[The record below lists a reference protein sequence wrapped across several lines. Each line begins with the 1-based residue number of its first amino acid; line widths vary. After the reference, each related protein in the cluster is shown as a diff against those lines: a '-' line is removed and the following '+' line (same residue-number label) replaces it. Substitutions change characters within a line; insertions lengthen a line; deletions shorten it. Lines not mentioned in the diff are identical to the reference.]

1 MTIYRNLTDLERA
14 VRDILLQTEPDA
26 GLGGVPRPGIRETPN
41 RVAKALLEWTSGY
54 EQDVKAIFKVF
65 DDGAEDVDGMVIV
78 KEIPFYSHC
87 EHHMAPFFGTVDIG
101 YIPNAKEP
109 RIVGLSKLA
118 RLTDIFAHRWQVQER
133 MTNQIANAIVEN
145 LAPVGVG
152 VLTRARHLCMESRG
166 VRKQGHHTVYSA
178 LRGAMKDESQ
188 TRAEFLSLAR

>member
-1 MTIYRNLTDLERA
+1 MIRDQAELRNAVQVILTNTDPGA
-14 VRDILLQTEPDA
+14 NPGSSI
-26 GLGGVPRPGIRETPN
+26 RPGIRETPT

-54 EQDVKAIFKVF
+54 DQDVKAIFKVF

-152 VLTRARHLCMESRG
+152 VVTRARHLCMESRG

-178 LRGAMKDESQ
+178 LRGAMKDEPQ